1 MAHSTTH
8 AHSTVANSSAK
19 VQVHHPARTTFSG
32 VQWLDFLF
40 EDFEFYRYGII
51 SILLLVFGTLAGA
64 AVGLGAMSSA
74 FEIALLVIPTMASLT
89 MILAVAP
96 MRSLIWTCLVAI
108 GIDIIMIIYHLVV

>member
-1 MAHSTTH
+1 MAESTTH
-8 AHSTVANSSAK
+8 VTGTAAK
-19 VQVHHPARTTFSG
+19 SHASIQVHHPARTSFSG

-64 AVGLGAMSSA
+64 AVGLGAMSSPV
-74 FEIALLVIPTMASLT
+74 EIALLIIPTMAALT

-96 MRSLIWTCLVAI
+96 MRTLIWTCLFAI
-108 GIDIIMIIYHLVV
+108 AIDVIMIIYHLVV